1 MLHSVHELTEVY
13 TVSLHRIMKEI
24 IFKKLMVFYK
34 NKNGQMEC
42 VKGVSLNIY
51 LLLNSQEIINEG
63 YIWSEE
69 CESLLAEITSHLSW
83 LFARDLC
90 TRSHQSSGAKSC
102 KQSIDSNDRAMNNVK
117 ATNFNSFPSSVI
129 KTKNII

>member
-1 MLHSVHELTEVY
+1 
-13 TVSLHRIMKEI
+13 
-24 IFKKLMVFYK
+24 
-34 NKNGQMEC
+34 MES

-69 CESLLAEITSHLSW
+69 AESLLAEITSHFSC

-90 TRSHQSSGAKSC
+90 TRSHQTSGARTC
-102 KQSIDSNDRAMNNVK
+102 KQKIDNEDPAMRN
-117 ATNFNSFPSSVI
+117 I
-129 KTKNII
+129 KPIN